1 MNAEGS
7 GTDVDERL
15 IGLETTDSYHQ
26 RALDESA
33 AQIFDLSRRVARL
46 ESMIGKMA
54 QKVKEMAQ
62 EKEPSLPLN
71 ERPPHY

>member
-1 MNAEGS
+1 ME
-7 GTDVDERL
+7 TDMDARL

-33 AQIFDLSRRVARL
+33 AQIFELSQRVARL
-46 ESMIGKMA
+46 EKMIGKMA
-54 QKVKEMAQ
+54 EKMKEMAQ